1 MHKNLTLEVRKIAA
15 FIFHL
20 LAHCAETTC
29 FVLLGLSVFL
39 VDFPFAQLPF
49 MLLVLVVCLIARPM
63 AVYPLLSMVCLFFCY
78 FECLFALKYLLAL
91 LN

>member
-1 MHKNLTLEVRKIAA
+1 MFSIFCTLLNDRYVHKNLTIEVRKIAA

-39 VDFPFAQLPF
+39 VDFPFQQLPF
-49 MLLVLVVCLIARPM
+49 MLLVLVVCLVARPL
-63 AVYPLLSMVCLFFCY
+63 AVYPLLSMVCSCFDV
-78 FECLFALKYLLAL
+78 
-91 LN
+91 

>member
-1 MHKNLTLEVRKIAA
+1 MHKNLTIEVRKIAA

-39 VDFPFAQLPF
+39 VDFPFQQLPF
-49 MLLVLVVCLIARPM
+49 MLLVLVVCLVARPL
-63 AVYPLLSMVCLFFCY
+63 AVYPLLSMVHSYFDVCLMPVQI
-78 FECLFALKYLLAL
+78 LR
-91 LN
+91 